1 MEPVGTSPDP
11 IITGSVPAA
20 EPITALDKVGADSSR
35 IGAAVFDRTCAKNNG
50 SALPLRVAIEAAC
63 ARAAASGPG

>member
-11 IITGSVPAA
+11 IIAGSVSAA

-35 IGAAVFDRTCAKNNG
+35 IGAAVFDRSCARNKG
-50 SALPLRVAIEAAC
+50 SVLPLRVAIEAAC
-63 ARAAASGPG
+63 ARAATGGPG